1 MSKHKTSRGRE
12 FNMQAFTSN
21 RGETIAVGN
30 SRRNARGDML
40 GAGGTILTTSQE
52 IANTVYNKQA
62 STQNKK
68 PKINPL
74 DQEVGRK
81 EIVGADGV
89 SRWEVTFADGSV
101 EIQIK
106 EEAPVTKKKVK
117 EEVTTTTPP
126 ESDFEIDLDE
136 KL

>member
-1 MSKHKTSRGRE
+1 MSKHRTSRGRE
-12 FNMQAFTSN
+12 FNMQAFSSS

-40 GAGGTILTTSQE
+40 GTGGKILTTSQE
-52 IANTVYNKQA
+52 ISNTLQNKS

-81 EIVGADGV
+81 EIIGADGV

-101 EIQIK
+101 EIQIN
-106 EEAPVTKKKVK
+106 EQADAPKKKVVEK
-117 EEVTTTTPP
+117 VANPP
-126 ESDFEIDLDE
+126 PDDVNINLDE